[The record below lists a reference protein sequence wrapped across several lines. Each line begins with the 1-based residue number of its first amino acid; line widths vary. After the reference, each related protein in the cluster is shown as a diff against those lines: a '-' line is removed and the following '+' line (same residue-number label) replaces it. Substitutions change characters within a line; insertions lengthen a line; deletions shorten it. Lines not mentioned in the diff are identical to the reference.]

1 MERTNKKN
9 TFLQA
14 LVVGLKLLL
23 ICAIIAG
30 LIALVYHLTFEKTNA
45 NRKMEEEAA
54 IAEAFGRDT
63 VITKDLVEGEVYE
76 VFELNA
82 ETNENVL
89 LGYCVKAVGVG
100 YGGDVPMMIGF
111 DKDQKVCGITVMTN
125 SETPGLGSK
134 IGNDKGASFRESFF
148 GKLGSFILKKDA
160 GNDTDPSMIVV
171 DQIGGATYSSR
182 AVVDGVNA
190 ATAAL
195 QKALEQ
201 KGGTPNE

>member
-1 MERTNKKN
+1 MEQVKKNN
-9 TFLQA
+9 TFLRA

-30 LIALVYHLTFEKTNA
+30 LIAFVYHLTLEKSKA
-45 NRKMEEEAA
+45 NRELEEKAA

-63 VITKDLVEGEVYE
+63 VNTEALVEGEVYK
-76 VFELNA
+76 VFNA
-82 ETNENVL
+82 EKNEL

-111 DKDQKVCGITVMTN
+111 DLDQKVCGITVMTN

-134 IGNDKGASFRESFF
+134 IGNDKGKAFRESFF
-148 GKLGSFILKKDA
+148 GKLGSFILKKDVS
-160 GNDTDPSMIVV
+160 NDTDPKMIVV
-171 DQIGGATYSSR
+171 DGIGGATYSSR
-182 AVVDGVNA
+182 SVVDGVNA

-201 KGGTPNE
+201 EQKGGDTPNE